1 MSFGKKVRKPVHSFS
16 GAYVGEVIDVA
27 PEDCGMV
34 LYSSGTILDVA
45 AKMAEQNRC
54 RALLAAN
61 ALRNTLALS
70 MAESQAIS
78 YAPQGADRYRA
89 IVDAYAEMAV
99 KTIRR
104 W

>member
-1 MSFGKKVRKPVHSFS
+1 MSFRKKTKEPARSFS
-16 GAYVGEVIDVA
+16 EVYSGEVIDIT
-27 PEDCGMV
+27 PEEYGIA
-34 LYSSGTILDVA
+34 LYPSGTTLAVA
-45 AKMAEQNRC
+45 AQLAEQDHC

-70 MAESQAIS
+70 MAECQAVN
-78 YAPQGADRYRA
+78 YAPQGAERYRA
-89 IVDAYAEMAV
+89 IVDAYAEMAA

>member
-1 MSFGKKVRKPVHSFS
+1 MPFGKKTKKPVRSFHET
-16 GAYVGEVIDVA
+16 YDGEVIDVA
-27 PEDCGMV
+27 PEDYGIA
-34 LYSSGTILDVA
+34 LYPGTVLDVA
-45 AKMAEQNRC
+45 AQLAEQDHC

-78 YAPQGADRYRA
+78 YAPQGAERYKA
-89 IVDAYAEMAV
+89 IVDAYAEMAA

>member
-1 MSFGKKVRKPVHSFS
+1 MSFGKKTKKPMRSFS
-16 GAYVGEVIDVA
+16 ETYGGEVIDVA
-27 PEDCGMV
+27 PEDYSMV
-34 LYSSGTILDVA
+34 LYSSGTVLDVA
-45 AKMAEQNRC
+45 AQFAEQDRC

-70 MAESQAIS
+70 MAESMAIS
-78 YAPQGADRYRA
+78 YAPQGAERYKA
-89 IVDAYAEMAV
+89 IVDAYAEMAA

>member
-1 MSFGKKVRKPVHSFS
+1 MSFGKKTKKPMHSFS
-16 GAYVGEVIDVA
+16 GAYGGEVIDVT
-27 PEDCGMV
+27 PEDCGIV
-34 LYSSGTILDVA
+34 LYSSGTVLDVA
-45 AKMAEQNRC
+45 AQLAEQDRC

-78 YAPQGADRYRA
+78 YAPQGAERYKT
-89 IVDAYAEMAV
+89 IVDAYAEIAA

>member
-1 MSFGKKVRKPVHSFS
+1 MSFGKKTKKPIRSFNKV
-16 GAYVGEVIDVA
+16 YEGEVIDVT
-27 PEDCGMV
+27 PEDYGMV
-34 LYSSGTILDVA
+34 LYPSGTVLDVA
-45 AKMAEQNRC
+45 AQLAEQDHC

-78 YAPQGADRYRA
+78 YAPQGAERYKA
-89 IVDAYAEMAV
+89 IVDAYAEMAA